1 MRRLLIS
8 AALIAASAGLSAC
21 MTPRWLGTPQTPPTT
36 VAVYRCDDGQTLKA
50 TFDNGRNRVRMILG
64 DGSITTL
71 DGQPVGSGIHYA
83 NEWYDLR
90 GKGAEAI
97 FATKDRSPVKCVAE
111 DR

>member
-8 AALIAASAGLSAC
+8 AVLISAAAGLSGC
-21 MTPRWLGTPQTPPTT
+21 FTPRWLGTPETPPTT

-71 DGQPVGSGIHYA
+71 EGQVVASGIHYA
-83 NEWYDLR
+83 NDWYDLR
-90 GKGAEAI
+90 GKGREAT
-97 FATKDRSPVKCVAE
+97 FTVKDRSPTNCVAE
-111 DR
+111 G